1 LREEFYGD
9 SVDFDEAEYGRNLG
23 SLQNSWR
30 CRMHV
35 KKQVSVFLLH
45 SGYILQK
52 LRERERERERE
63 RVIHMQY
70 TKENC
75 AENSTFY

>member
-9 SVDFDEAEYGRNLG
+9 SVDFDEADTAGTRAL
-23 SLQNSWR
+23 
-30 CRMHV
+30 CRIPGDVESML
-35 KKQVSVFLLH
+35 KQVSVFLLH

-70 TKENC
+70 TKENF
-75 AENSTFY
+75 AEKSTF